1 MGKKIEDY
9 SVCNLKHLGE
19 LQKDVGRELKA
30 GCKRGAGARKHTEEE
45 RKALLQ
51 KKLAIA
57 VAKAAL
63 LNKNQEEDAQIAA
76 SSGDVAEQE
85 EEEGAQPTSKIVPKR
100 KRNDHVK
107 RATTKK
113 AKRQR
118 DREKVFAAAGMA
130 GSYAKGARFVLA
142 AAERDTENVAEQE
155 EGPKDL
161 YVETK
166 PKTVQE
172 ESKPD
177 LYVIST
183 REEPNVIKIGQ
194 STDPRRRLRSLQT
207 ANSKV
212 LVLKVIFP
220 NAGKYEHEVHEAL
233 AQERLLG
240 EWFRV
245 YLPVALTVISETVEK
260 CSLRDLA
267 SSPSQFDTATKQS
280 QGSTPERLAPV
291 N

>member
-1 MGKKIEDY
+1 MD
-9 SVCNLKHLGE
+9 CT
-19 LQKDVGRELKA
+19 
-30 GCKRGAGARKHTEEE
+30 RGDNSRPFTDADRSRWKQWRAAITAAQHAQGAI
-45 RKALLQ
+45 L
-51 KKLAIA
+51 
-57 VAKAAL
+57 
-63 LNKNQEEDAQIAA
+63 QIAA

-85 EEEGAQPTSKIVPKR
+85 EGAQTAASCGDVALPASGAPPK
-100 KRNDHVK
+100 H
-107 RATTKK
+107 
-113 AKRQR
+113 
-118 DREKVFAAAGMA
+118 
-130 GSYAKGARFVLA
+130 
-142 AAERDTENVAEQE
+142 
-155 EGPKDL
+155 L
-161 YVETK
+161 YV
-166 PKTVQE
+166 KTVQE

-280 QGSTPERLAPV
+280 QGSTAEPLAPG

>member
-1 MGKKIEDY
+1 MGKKI
-9 SVCNLKHLGE
+9 
-19 LQKDVGRELKA
+19 A
-30 GCKRGAGARKHTEEE
+30 
-45 RKALLQ
+45 
-51 KKLAIA
+51 
-57 VAKAAL
+57 AK
-63 LNKNQEEDAQIAA
+63 Q
-76 SSGDVAEQE
+76 
-85 EEEGAQPTSKIVPKR
+85 IVPKR
-100 KRNDHVK
+100 VRND
-107 RATTKK
+107 R
-113 AKRQR
+113 AKRSARQKQLDIQKR
-118 DREKVFAAAGMA
+118 KRQFAAAGMA

-280 QGSTPERLAPV
+280 QGSTAEPLAPV
-291 N
+291 NVPSAPSIPSEGATAVVEKSKRVRHDQEKRLATKRAKEAEARKQLFAHEGVPYAKRKRLDVALAEKAAEAEEECLSPTSRGWEGW